1 MYLVKTWNWEHIS
14 HTMHT
19 ILTKRTYYA
28 RHLNQGRRLL
38 YSLWTSTLC
47 PSIYLLINSCLT
59 SLLWEVYKCVH
70 LTFTFFF
77 LSVKHHNL
85 ILNSLFCCMW
95 TSAAVLM
102 SLMLTCISSP
112 PTPCLFL
119 HIKHKTSNTH
129 TGVGCCM
136 FLYRYSESTSLCFSC
151 WIRNG
156 PRMLSASAG
165 PQQGEPEVTWWPW
178 VAEDETAFC
187 KVH

>member
-119 HIKHKTSNTH
+119 HIKHKTYTLAWDAVCFCIGTVKAPH
-129 TGVGCCM
+129 YVLVVGYVMGQEC
-136 FLYRYSESTSLCFSC
+136 
-151 WIRNG
+151 
-156 PRMLSASAG
+156 
-165 PQQGEPEVTWWPW
+165 
-178 VAEDETAFC
+178 
-187 KVH
+187 